1 MVRLIVFRRLICPS
15 TGPVLHGNDNA
26 ARPGRR
32 RVSAA
37 TVADPALNRPQLPAE
52 ALLLDF
58 APQLGG
64 VVAALVPAPIE
75 VLGVTIHRVAAGLL
89 APGRQLSRPQPP
101 LHRLAVGAH
110 GTRDAPHRP
119 ALAMQLH
126 RFVEP
131 VSPDSVPVKGMGLTG
146 VSKTWGR
153 WLACLGLI
161 GLADA

>member
-26 ARPGRR
+26 ARTGRR

-64 VVAALVPAPIE
+64 VVAALVPALIE

-126 RFVEP
+126 ASLNRSRRTACRSKAWGSRGCQKPGAGGLP
-131 VSPDSVPVKGMGLTG
+131 V
-146 VSKTWGR
+146 
-153 WLACLGLI
+153 LG
-161 GLADA
+161 